1 MKVLYYI
8 LIFSSILLACKSLSF
23 RNKLDARSE
32 ENMKL
37 TAFTIAKNYLLSFTP
52 YKKSNV
58 ALASREKESNSNN
71 III

>member
-1 MKVLYYI
+1 MKVLYFI
-8 LIFSSILLACKSLSF
+8 LIFFLILLACKSLSI
-23 RNKLDARSE
+23 RDKLDLRTE

-58 ALASREKESNSNN
+58 ALANREKESNSNN
-71 III
+71 Y